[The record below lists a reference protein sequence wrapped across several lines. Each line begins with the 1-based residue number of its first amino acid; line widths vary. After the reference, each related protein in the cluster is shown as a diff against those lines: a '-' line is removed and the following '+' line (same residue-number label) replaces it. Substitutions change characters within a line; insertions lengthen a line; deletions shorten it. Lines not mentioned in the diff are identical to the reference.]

1 MARTVVGLFDTFG
14 NAESALREVERL
26 GIPHSDVSIVAN
38 NADNEYTTW
47 RDNYGSDYNM
57 PAAGTGATTGAVA
70 GGIGGILLGLGLL
83 VIPGLGP
90 LAAAGPLVAGLTGA
104 GVGAAAGGLLG
115 ALVDIGIPHEEAGYY
130 YEGVRRGGTLVTVQA
145 ADNQIQSV
153 VDALNRNGAV
163 DINQRAAY
171 YQQTGYTGYNASAQ
185 PYSAA
190 ELQAERD
197 RLRANNM
204 LYTGP
209 NMTYSNNTGYTPGTV
224 AGAAENTAAH
234 INRNVA
240 ASGVEGNIPGVQTG
254 GHAVD
259 GSGMPDTRGVM
270 EKTADAITG
279 DRIDD
284 KTGRPV

>member
-14 NAESALREVERL
+14 NAETALRDVERL
-26 GIPHSDVSIVAN
+26 GVAHSDVSIIAN

-47 RDNYGSDYNM
+47 RDNAGSDYTM
-57 PAAGTGATTGAVA
+57 PAAGSGATTGMA
-70 GGIGGILLGLGLL
+70 IGGVGGVLLGLGLL

-115 ALVDIGIPHEEAGYY
+115 ALVDIGIPHDEAGYY
-130 YEGVRRGGTLVTVQA
+130 SEGVRRGGTLVSVQA
-145 ADNQIQSV
+145 ADNLIQPV

-163 DINQRAAY
+163 DINQRATY

-185 PYSAA
+185 PYTAA
-190 ELQAERD
+190 ELQAERE

-204 LYTGP
+204 LYTGS
-209 NMTYSNNTGYTPGTV
+209 NMAYSNNTGYVPGTV
-224 AGAAENTAAH
+224 DH
-234 INRNVA
+234 INRDVA

-254 GHAVD
+254 GHAID
-259 GSGMPDTRGVM
+259 GSGMPDTRGIL
-270 EKTADAITG
+270 EKTADTLTG
-279 DRIDD
+279 NRIDD
-284 KTGRPV
+284 KTGRPI